1 MMQSLAV
8 DIRIRS
14 VKIQIIP
21 IVIFYHKGEPYI
33 KAACQQ
39 LTADI
44 GKLTEAD

>member
-8 DIRIRS
+8 DIRVRS

-21 IVIFYHKGEPYI
+21 IVIFYHKGEPYVETV
-33 KAACQQ
+33 CQQ